1 MEFGVQV
8 NCYETDW
15 AAISKTILAMENGQW
30 SSLWFADHFL
40 PPHALSSKTNQSE
53 AESESAFEGFTI
65 LAVAA
70 GMTKR
75 LRLGHLVLGNSY
87 RNPGLVAKMAT
98 TLDQA
103 SGGRFTL
110 SLGASWYEREHLAY
124 GWPFPSMK
132 ERSDRF
138 EEACELIR
146 LLFKSNEP
154 VNYEGEYYQLDQA
167 PMSPGCYQIPHIPI
181 LVGGTGEKRTLLT
194 LAKYGDVF
202 NLDGWSGR
210 GMSMDLYKHKIEV
223 LEKHCEKVGRNLDE
237 IKKTLLMP
245 IKITDDEKEAKD
257 FVVKL
262 GYRSSDPTHGNY
274 GGELVGA
281 EQSGSV
287 AGNLNYVIE
296 RIEEFAKE
304 GVEEIMF
311 GGIETGDTD
320 TLQMID
326 EQIVSRFT

>member
-1 MEFGVQV
+1 MDNGVV
-8 NCYETDW
+8 YGLL
-15 AAISKTILAMENGQW
+15 TI
-30 SSLWFADHFL
+30 FC

-103 SGGRFTL
+103 SEGRFTL

-154 VNYEGEYYQLDQA
+154 LITRGSIINWIKLQCLRDAIKFHTYQ
-167 PMSPGCYQIPHIPI
+167 Y
-181 LVGGTGEKRTLLT
+181 
-194 LAKYGDVF
+194 
-202 NLDGWSGR
+202 
-210 GMSMDLYKHKIEV
+210 
-223 LEKHCEKVGRNLDE
+223 
-237 IKKTLLMP
+237 
-245 IKITDDEKEAKD
+245 
-257 FVVKL
+257 
-262 GYRSSDPTHGNY
+262 
-274 GGELVGA
+274 
-281 EQSGSV
+281 
-287 AGNLNYVIE
+287 
-296 RIEEFAKE
+296 
-304 GVEEIMF
+304 
-311 GGIETGDTD
+311 
-320 TLQMID
+320 
-326 EQIVSRFT
+326 